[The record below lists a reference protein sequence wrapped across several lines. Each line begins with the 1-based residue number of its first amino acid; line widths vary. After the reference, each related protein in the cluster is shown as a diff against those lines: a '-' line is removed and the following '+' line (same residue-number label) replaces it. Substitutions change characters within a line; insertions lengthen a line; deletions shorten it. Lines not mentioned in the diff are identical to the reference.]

1 MLLYAW
7 MLHVGITPNVW
18 IIAPN
23 EGATEADRGRSPA
36 GDTDPTDPHWAV
48 TSGLSKRAAPNPIRP
63 LWKPS
68 LKN

>member
-1 MLLYAW
+1 M
-7 MLHVGITPNVW
+7 VVW
-18 IIAPN
+18 WGAGGAVPSGLSKRAP
-23 EGATEADRGRSPA
+23 
-36 GDTDPTDPHWAV
+36 DTDPTDPHWAV